1 MDLRQL
7 FKKRIQKIV
16 MLNEFIA
23 VYCCKQEAIKDIQQ
37 LQHDTQKIKE
47 LLADVA
53 KILDEFTLTNRN
65 KYNEIIV
72 QMHKQQMAFLELLQ
86 IEMDKEPMQKLA
98 KPIKEADETNVNE
111 SVLKEISNTTMTPLR
126 YRLNEPARMSL
137 VDYLK
142 SPFTSKRIKPVALHF
157 FDFERVISVDEFT
170 AVPS

>member
-7 FKKRIQKIV
+7 FKKRIQKIE

-23 VYCCKQEAIKDIQQ
+23 VYCCKQEAINDIQQ
-37 LQHDTQKIKE
+37 LQRDTQKVKE
-47 LLADVA
+47 LLAAAA

-65 KYNEIIV
+65 KYIEIIE

-86 IEMDKEPMQKLA
+86 IEMDKEPIQKIA
-98 KPIKEADETNVNE
+98 KPIKEAEENANE
-111 SVLKEISNTTMTPLR
+111 SVLKEISNTTMTPNR
-126 YRLNEPARMSL
+126 FRLNEPARMSL

-157 FDFERVISVDEFT
+157 FDFERIISVDEFT